1 VSNLEFKL
9 EPMYTVSFL
18 FRRILVP
25 VDGSENSLRALSVA
39 LDFAQ
44 RYGSRVT
51 VLHVA
56 SGSAEID
63 ALRKTVEKKAQE
75 KGVDVEFKVRMFNP
89 QISSISNEIINEII
103 SGGYDLVI
111 MGARGSTTNE
121 DIILGST
128 ALSIAVNSAA
138 SIMIIR

>member
-1 VSNLEFKL
+1 MSSLEFKL

-25 VDGSENSLRALSVA
+25 VDGSENSLRALNVA

-56 SGSAEID
+56 AGGDIE
-63 ALRKTVEKKAQE
+63 ALKRTIEQRAQE
-75 KGVDVEFKVRMFNP
+75 KGVDIDFKVRVFNP
-89 QISSISNEIINEII
+89 QISSIANEILSEII

-121 DIILGST
+121 DVILGST
-128 ALSIAVNSAA
+128 ALSVVVNSA
-138 SIMIIR
+138 SSVMIIR

>member
-1 VSNLEFKL
+1 LSNLEFRL
-9 EPMYTVSFL
+9 EPTYAVSFL

-25 VDGSENSLRALSVA
+25 VDGSENSLRALDVA

-56 SGSAEID
+56 TGSADVES
-63 ALRKTVEKKAQE
+63 LKKTVERRAQE
-75 KGVDVEFKVRMFNP
+75 KGVDIDFRVRVFNP
-89 QISSISNEIINEII
+89 QISSVANEILAEII

-128 ALSIAVNSAA
+128 ALSIVVNSAS
-138 SIMIIR
+138 SIMVIR

>member
-1 VSNLEFKL
+1 MANVEFKL

-25 VDGSENSLRALSVA
+25 VDGSENSLRALNVA

-44 RYGSRVT
+44 RYGSRIT

-56 SGSAEID
+56 TGSTDVE
-63 ALRKTVEKKAQE
+63 ALRKNVEKRAQE
-75 KGVDVEFKVRMFNP
+75 KGVDIEFKTRVFNP
-89 QISSISNEIINEII
+89 QISSVANEILSEII
-103 SGGYDLVI
+103 GGGYDLVI

-128 ALSIAVNSAA
+128 ALSVVVNSAA
-138 SIMIIR
+138 SVMIIR

>member
-1 VSNLEFKL
+1 MSSLEFKL
-9 EPMYTVSFL
+9 EPMYAVSFL

-25 VDGSENSLRALSVA
+25 VDGSENSLRALNIA

-44 RYGSRVT
+44 RYGSRIT

-56 SGSAEID
+56 TGSADIES
-63 ALRKTVEKKAQE
+63 LKKTVEKRAQE
-75 KGVDVEFKVRMFNP
+75 KGVDVDFKVRVFNP
-89 QISSISNEIINEII
+89 QISSVANEILAEII

-128 ALSIAVNSAA
+128 ALSVVVNSA
-138 SIMIIR
+138 SSVMIVR